1 MTNTSGNVT
10 GGGQNNN
17 RKTRADGADISMF
30 LPEKEAP
37 YLKENLVSDE
47 QEAQYD
53 SLHRNGR
60 IFAHTAR
67 LRICEA
73 LQVWYTADMTYS
85 IPSPKAI
92 IFDMDGVLL
101 ITTQSSD
108 QSWHH
113 VCQQFAPSLNLAPH
127 LLEEALRASRRAY
140 RQEIAHDAQKQ
151 RRDRLEPFTTR
162 RETVE
167 RALARIGREDQ
178 ELATEMVRRYEA
190 LRDEHRQ
197 LAPRAFETLQQL
209 RDCGLPLAL
218 ISNGNATYQRG
229 KIKQHHLAPFFDA
242 ILIEEEYGVAKPDQR
257 IFLAALDQLR
267 VAAHNTWMIGDDLAL
282 DIAGSQQVGMVAIW
296 CDPAKHGLPKESTVS
311 PDHIIHALPEVLDL
325 FEDAQASA

>member
-1 MTNTSGNVT
+1 M
-10 GGGQNNN
+10 
-17 RKTRADGADISMF
+17 
-30 LPEKEAP
+30 
-37 YLKENLVSDE
+37 
-47 QEAQYD
+47 
-53 SLHRNGR
+53 
-60 IFAHTAR
+60 
-67 LRICEA
+67 CEA

-209 RDCGLPLAL
+209 RDCGFPLAL
-218 ISNGNATYQRG
+218 ISENAG
-229 KIKQHHLAPFFDA
+229 KP
-242 ILIEEEYGVAKPDQR
+242 P
-257 IFLAALDQLR
+257 
-267 VAAHNTWMIGDDLAL
+267 
-282 DIAGSQQVGMVAIW
+282 
-296 CDPAKHGLPKESTVS
+296 GL
-311 PDHIIHALPEVLDL
+311 LDL
-325 FEDAQASA
+325 RITHI